1 LTTRY
6 DGILLIRTSDSPE
19 IKRKLMIT
27 NPNLAWESGIAKT
40 MLQEEVN
47 RNISG
52 RQDQGGGLGKDL
64 EWEKIKGG
72 EVFKEYNCLS
82 TMVV

>member
-1 LTTRY
+1 
-6 DGILLIRTSDSPE
+6 
-19 IKRKLMIT
+19 MIT

-72 EVFKEYNCLS
+72 GSF
-82 TMVV
+82 